1 MSVFTGKAEVTIEAK
16 VTRADGTVEN
26 LGVVS
31 RTKVENKSLLK
42 RLFNKNHGNS
52 TNKHRES
59 GND

>member
-16 VTRADGTVEN
+16 VIRANGKTED

-42 RLFNKNHGNS
+42 RLFKSNNHGNS
-52 TNKHRES
+52 TNKHR
-59 GND
+59 